1 MVNIEHRELPL
12 ETSIL
17 KPRARLPC
25 RLHSTPDLCERISL
39 VPFPH
44 PFIVLGK
51 INNLQRLVSYMHH
64 PSAPLHCEG
73 GSNCQ
78 YNDVSQERDQGT
90 VTTLDTP
97 YKCHTAASNQP
108 TNTRTYL
115 VSCRDVVGERGHC
128 HKSETGAFTSRCKT
142 HLIPYSMNEGDS
154 DIFHG

>member
-1 MVNIEHRELPL
+1 M
-12 ETSIL
+12 ETSIS
-17 KPRARLPC
+17 KPRLPC
-25 RLHSTPDLCERISL
+25 RLHSGPDLCERISL

-44 PFIVLGK
+44 PFIILRLWCSHFWVKSIIYNVLC
-51 INNLQRLVSYMHH
+51 NTCTTPCHH
-64 PSAPLHCEG
+64 CQG

-115 VSCRDVVGERGHC
+115 VSCRDVVAERGDC

-142 HLIPYSMNEGDS
+142 YLIPYSMNEGDS